1 LKSVK
6 NNFQG
11 VFKTMSILKSKHV
24 FLRVGAIIFLALFA
38 RTYSVHANPDA
49 ADDAMASIRAEAIR
63 ADMRFLSDDALEG
76 RGTGSRGYDIA
87 AKFMATQFESLGLQP
102 AGDNRSYFQNVP
114 LRLAKPDEAKTSL
127 VLSRS
132 GKDET
137 LTFRKDYISRGDP
150 VLPESSVEAP
160 VVFVGDG
167 VTAPDQNY
175 DDYQDI
181 DAKGKIVALMA
192 VAPNFESSLKAHYS
206 SSEVKLRNAVAHGA
220 VGVILLDDPVFE
232 GLYSFEEQ
240 VRDLSF
246 PELRWLDKQQRPN
259 DYFPELKGN
268 AFLSLE
274 ATKRFF
280 AGSAHSAEE
289 VFAAMKAGKTM
300 SFVMPISA
308 KIRNVTGLKDVAG
321 RNVVAKLEGSDAT
334 LKNEYLVYSAHLDHL
349 GIGEPVK
356 GDSIY
361 NGALD
366 NASGSAILLE
376 VARAFSGMK
385 TRPRRSILFLSVTG
399 EEAGLLGSDYFAHYP
414 TVGKTSVVANV
425 NMDEDL
431 MLWPLRDIVAFGAE
445 HSSLD
450 AVVKKAAARLD
461 LSESPD
467 PNPEEVVF
475 IRSDQYSFVKQ
486 GVPAIFPVA
495 GFKSDDPKIK
505 PADIFKNWELTRYHQ
520 PQDDMDQPGLDWDAA
535 AKYTRFVF
543 LCGWLITEDSQRPT
557 WNKGDFFG
565 EHYAHQAN

>member
-1 LKSVK
+1 MNMLKSMRAGFLCLCTVILL
-6 NNFQG
+6 
-11 VFKTMSILKSKHV
+11 VFSGCT
-24 FLRVGAIIFLALFA
+24 
-38 RTYSVHANPDA
+38 VHANPDT
-49 ADDAMASIRAEAIR
+49 ADEALNTIRPEAIR

-76 RGTGSRGYDIA
+76 RGTGTRGYDIA

-102 AGDNRSYFQNVP
+102 AGDNRSYFQSVP
-114 LRLAKPDEAKTSL
+114 LRLANPDETKTTL
-127 VLSRS
+127 VLERS

-137 LTFRKDYISRGDP
+137 LTFRKDYIARGNP

-175 DDYQDI
+175 DDYQGI

-192 VAPNFESSLKAHYS
+192 LAPNFESSLKAHYS
-206 SSEVKLRNAVAHGA
+206 STEVKLRNAAAHGA

-232 GLYSFEEQ
+232 QLYSFKEQ

-274 ATKRFF
+274 ATKKFF
-280 AGSAHSAEE
+280 AGSPHSAEE
-289 VFAAMKAGKTM
+289 VFAAIKAGKPV
-300 SFVMPISA
+300 SFVMPITA
-308 KIRNVTGLKDVAG
+308 KIHNVTGLRDVTG
-321 RNVVAKLEGSDAT
+321 RNVAAKLEGGDPT
-334 LKNEYLVYSAHLDHL
+334 LKSEYVVYSAHLDHL

-376 VARAFSGMK
+376 VARAFSRMK
-385 TRPRRSILFLSVTG
+385 TRPRRSILFLSATG

-414 TVGKTSVVANV
+414 TVSKSSVIANV

-450 AVVKKAAARLD
+450 TVVKKAAARLG

-467 PNPEEVVF
+467 PMPEEVVF

-486 GVPAIFPVA
+486 GVPAIFPVP

-505 PADIFKNWELTRYHQ
+505 PADIFKNWEQTRYHQ
-520 PQDDMDQPGLDWDAA
+520 PQDDMDQPGLDFDAA
-535 AKYTRFVF
+535 VKYARFVF
-543 LCGWLITEDSQRPT
+543 LCGFQITEDSQRPT

-565 EHYAHQAN
+565 EHYSHQAN

>member
-1 LKSVK
+1 
-6 NNFQG
+6 
-11 VFKTMSILKSKHV
+11 MSILKSKHV
-24 FLRVGAIIFLALFA
+24 VLLCLCVSILFALFA
-38 RTYSVHANPDA
+38 STHAVHANADA
-49 ADDAMASIRAEAIR
+49 ADEAMNTIRPEAIR
-63 ADMRFLSDDALEG
+63 ATMRFLSDDALEG
-76 RGTGSRGYDIA
+76 RGTGSRGYEIA
-87 AKFMATQFESLGLQP
+87 AKFMASQFESLELQP
-102 AGDNRSYFQNVP
+102 AGDHGSYFQSVP
-114 LRLAKPDEAKTSL
+114 LRLAKPDETKTTL

-137 LTFRKDYISRGDP
+137 LTFRKDYISRGNP
-150 VLPESSVEAP
+150 VLPETSVEAP

-175 DDYQDI
+175 DDYKGI
-181 DAKGKIVALMA
+181 HVKGKIVAFMFE
-192 VAPNFESSLKAHYS
+192 APNFESSLKAHYS
-206 SSEVKLRNAVAHGA
+206 SAEVKLQNAVAHGA
-220 VGVILLDDPVFE
+220 VGIIVLDDPVLE
-232 GLYSFEEQ
+232 RLYSFKEQ

-268 AFLSLE
+268 AFLSME
-274 ATKRFF
+274 ATKKFF
-280 AGSAHSAEE
+280 KGSGHSAEE
-289 VFAAMKAGKTM
+289 VFAAVKAGKPM
-300 SFVMPISA
+300 SFVMPVNA
-308 KIRNVTGLKDVAG
+308 KIHNVTALKDVG
-321 RNVVAKLEGSDAT
+321 SRNVVAKLEGSDPA
-334 LKNEYLVYSAHLDHL
+334 LKNEYLVYSSHLDHL

-356 GDSIY
+356 GDNIY

-376 VARAFSGMK
+376 VARAFSEMK

-414 TVGKTSVVANV
+414 TVSESSVIANV

-450 AVVKKAAARLD
+450 AVVQKAAARLH

-486 GVPAIFPVA
+486 GVPAIFPVP

-505 PADIFKNWELTRYHQ
+505 PEEIFKNWEQTRYHQ
-520 PQDDMDQPGLDWDAA
+520 PQDDMDQPGLDFDAA
-535 AKYTRFVF
+535 AKYARFVF
-543 LCGWLITEDSQRPT
+543 LCGFLITEDAQRPT

-565 EHYAHQAN
+565 DHYAHQANQQTQRR